1 MKNFI
6 FFLIILFIFSLSYE
20 YEQYYERTIRR
31 TEIIHVM
38 LDMNSNSNTV
48 KDYIIKNINNK
59 YNGYVSETLSYNSNT
74 NGNINNY
81 LKESD
86 NNLLAIYFYGGER
99 EARNNY
105 YDYINLRWQGRGSS
119 QMYCFWKS
127 SDSMKT
133 LQHNNIIKIS
143 HFLDTNI
150 IFSIISGEIK
160 KIIIEGV
167 TAKLEKELSL
177 EKREKQIIHEIMDKI
192 EFTRLIKKIFEII
205 TKMKNNEEVMEN
217 VSDIIDTIEDISMYS
232 IDFIENIPF
241 VGEFG
246 KTGLEV
252 LKTVQR
258 ITNFPAE
265 LLSEITGN
273 IFDKNNYKEMNYPED
288 VYDNAFT
295 LIEGIGDGIQKTTVN
310 TVKNIGHGV
319 KDSINM
325 ISDNEIINDIAEG
338 CEEAFDIVADGIDE
352 ALDFVGDGFHE
363 VRDFFKG
370 LFFE

>member
-1 MKNFI
+1 
-6 FFLIILFIFSLSYE
+6 
-20 YEQYYERTIRR
+20 
-31 TEIIHVM
+31 
-38 LDMNSNSNTV
+38 
-48 KDYIIKNINNK
+48 
-59 YNGYVSETLSYNSNT
+59 
-74 NGNINNY
+74 
-81 LKESD
+81 
-86 NNLLAIYFYGGER
+86 
-99 EARNNY
+99 
-105 YDYINLRWQGRGSS
+105 
-119 QMYCFWKS
+119 
-127 SDSMKT
+127 
-133 LQHNNIIKIS
+133 
-143 HFLDTNI
+143 
-150 IFSIISGEIK
+150 
-160 KIIIEGV
+160 
-167 TAKLEKELSL
+167 
-177 EKREKQIIHEIMDKI
+177 
-192 EFTRLIKKIFEII
+192 
-205 TKMKNNEEVMEN
+205 MKNNEEVMEN

-273 IFDKNNYKEMNYPED
+273 IFDTNNYKEMNGPED

-319 KDSINM
+319 KDAINM

-338 CEEAFDIVADGIDE
+338 CEEVFDIVTDGIDE